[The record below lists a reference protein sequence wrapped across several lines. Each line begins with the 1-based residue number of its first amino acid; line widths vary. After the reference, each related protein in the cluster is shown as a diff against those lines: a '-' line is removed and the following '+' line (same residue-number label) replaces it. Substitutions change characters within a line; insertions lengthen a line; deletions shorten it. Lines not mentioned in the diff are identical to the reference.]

1 MRSVTPTAIEIA
13 ALAFWLGA
21 AVLFAAVVAP
31 ALFAALPTRTL
42 AGAVVGRVLPYI
54 FYSGIVLGLAIAAIE
69 WRAHMAWHW
78 LGAESLGAVIV
89 VACAAAQLIVAPRIE
104 RLRAEI
110 GGSLEALSPDDPR
123 RAAFGRLHGV
133 SVGWMGLAMLAA
145 AAALV
150 VIVRALDRAAK

>member
-1 MRSVTPTAIEIA
+1 
-13 ALAFWLGA
+13 
-21 AVLFAAVVAP
+21 
-31 ALFAALPTRTL
+31 
-42 AGAVVGRVLPYI
+42 
-54 FYSGIVLGLAIAAIE
+54 
-69 WRAHMAWHW
+69 
-78 LGAESLGAVIV
+78 VIV
-89 VACAAAQLIVAPRIE
+89 VACAAAQLVVAPRLE